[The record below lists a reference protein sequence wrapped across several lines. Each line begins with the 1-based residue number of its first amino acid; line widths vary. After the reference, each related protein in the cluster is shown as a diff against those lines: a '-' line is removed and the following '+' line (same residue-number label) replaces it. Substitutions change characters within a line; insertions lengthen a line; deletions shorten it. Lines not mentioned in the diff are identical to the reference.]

1 MLELIRQNLRE
12 MLSVD
17 PSEITMDTRFVE
29 DLGVDSLD
37 MVELI
42 QNLEEEYNVEF
53 DAEDMSELKTVGEV
67 ISYLQ
72 DKGIQD

>member
-1 MLELIRQNLRE
+1 MLELIRQNLSE
-12 MLSVD
+12 MFSVD

>member
-1 MLELIRQNLRE
+1 MLELIRQNLSE

>member
-1 MLELIRQNLRE
+1 MLELIRQNLSE

-42 QNLEEEYNVEF
+42 QNLEEEDNVEF

>member
-1 MLELIRQNLRE
+1 MLELIRQNLSE

-42 QNLEEEYNVEF
+42 QNLEEEYSVEF